1 LSATAK
7 RVAIVQ
13 SNYIPWKGYFDLINS
28 VDEFILLDEVQ
39 YTRRDWR
46 NRNRIKT
53 PQGVIWLTIPVNV
66 KGRYEQR
73 IDETTVSDPSWA
85 EKHWQT
91 LHHSYASALHFDD
104 FSGPVQ
110 AAYLGL
116 ESDRLSDINRHML
129 EAVSGMLGIDT
140 PLRSSTDYEGG
151 GRKTERLLGLC
162 LAAGAA
168 EYVSG
173 PAAKAY
179 LDESAFHAAGVEV
192 SYFDYGGYPEYE
204 QPYPPFEHSVS
215 VLDLIFSTG
224 KDARNYMKSF
234 SATAADHA

>member
-1 LSATAK
+1 MGGRR

-28 VDEFILLDEVQ
+28 VEEFITLDDVQ

-53 PQGVIWLTIPVNV
+53 PQGVIWLTIPVNI

-85 EKHWQT
+85 EAHWKT
-91 LHHSYASALHFDD
+91 IRHSYAGAPHFDEFRD
-104 FSGPVQ
+104 AVG
-110 AAYLGL
+110 AAYQ
-116 ESDRLSDINRHML
+116 EVDSERLTDINRHML
-129 EAVSGMLGIDT
+129 EAVCPLLGIRT
-140 PLRSSTDYEGG
+140 PLKRSTEYGAV
-151 GRKTERLLGLC
+151 GRKTDRLLNLC
-162 LAAGAA
+162 LAAGAT
-168 EYVSG
+168 EYLSG

-179 LDESAFHAAGVEV
+179 LDEAAFREAGVAV
-192 SYFDYGGYPEYE
+192 SWFDHSGYPEYK
-204 QPYPPFEHSVS
+204 QPHPPFEHSVS

-224 KDARNYMKSF
+224 REAPRYMKSF
-234 SATAADHA
+234 SAQTANRAN